1 MRIVHICLTG
11 GYTEGINYQE
21 NYLTKYQS
29 LDGHRV
35 SIITT
40 EYCWHENIWGVCKE
54 TDYYNN
60 YGTYVVRLPY
70 KYNIPYKLNTYV
82 GKFIGLFNK
91 LEELNPEIIFIH
103 NLQFWDLKEI
113 KRYKTVHQNVKVYAD
128 NHSDFSNSARNWISR
143 NVLYGLYW
151 KRCAKS
157 IETSTNKFY
166 GVLPARVDFLKNV
179 YGLSPDKCELL
190 VMGSDDESVLRVSNR
205 EVRRLFRLKYE
216 IDEDDFLIITGGKI
230 DSFKTQTIL
239 LMEAVKRINN
249 PHIKLCIFGSI
260 EQELKQRVDALCDN
274 RLIQYIGWAKGSQ
287 SYDFFSAADLVV
299 FPGRHSVYWEEV
311 AGLGIPMVC
320 KYWEG
325 TTHIDCGGNVVFL
338 KEDTT
343 EEIQSVL
350 EDIVNSSEHYEKML
364 NIARERG
371 KDIFS
376 YKRIAR
382 KSVDLQ

>member
-1 MRIVHICLTG
+1 
-11 GYTEGINYQE
+11 
-21 NYLTKYQS
+21 
-29 LDGHRV
+29 
-35 SIITT
+35 
-40 EYCWHENIWGVCKE
+40 
-54 TDYYNN
+54 
-60 YGTYVVRLPY
+60 
-70 KYNIPYKLNTYV
+70 
-82 GKFIGLFNK
+82 
-91 LEELNPEIIFIH
+91 
-103 NLQFWDLKEI
+103 
-113 KRYKTVHQNVKVYAD
+113 
-128 NHSDFSNSARNWISR
+128 
-143 NVLYGLYW
+143 
-151 KRCAKS
+151 
-157 IETSTNKFY
+157 
-166 GVLPARVDFLKNV
+166 
-179 YGLSPDKCELL
+179 
-190 VMGSDDESVLRVSNR
+190 MGSDDESVLRVSNR

>member
-128 NHSDFSNSARNWISR
+128 NHSDFSNSARN
-143 NVLYGLYW
+143 
-151 KRCAKS
+151 
-157 IETSTNKFY
+157 
-166 GVLPARVDFLKNV
+166 
-179 YGLSPDKCELL
+179 
-190 VMGSDDESVLRVSNR
+190 
-205 EVRRLFRLKYE
+205 
-216 IDEDDFLIITGGKI
+216 
-230 DSFKTQTIL
+230 
-239 LMEAVKRINN
+239 
-249 PHIKLCIFGSI
+249 
-260 EQELKQRVDALCDN
+260 
-274 RLIQYIGWAKGSQ
+274 
-287 SYDFFSAADLVV
+287 
-299 FPGRHSVYWEEV
+299 
-311 AGLGIPMVC
+311 
-320 KYWEG
+320 
-325 TTHIDCGGNVVFL
+325 
-338 KEDTT
+338 
-343 EEIQSVL
+343 
-350 EDIVNSSEHYEKML
+350 
-364 NIARERG
+364 
-371 KDIFS
+371 
-376 YKRIAR
+376 
-382 KSVDLQ
+382 